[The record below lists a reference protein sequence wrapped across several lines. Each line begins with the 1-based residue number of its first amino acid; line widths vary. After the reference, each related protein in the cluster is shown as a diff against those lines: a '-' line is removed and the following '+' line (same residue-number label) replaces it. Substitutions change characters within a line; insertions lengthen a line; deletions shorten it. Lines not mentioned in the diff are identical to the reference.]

1 MGNRGGPDV
10 RATHAMPGTCIARQN
25 GIVSLDVASNIA
37 SPTTQGSWASSPPP
51 IDGLDNPYEPREPS
65 KPIFAHQSGVDAA
78 VKFGFE
84 GVGRAGV
91 GVQGE
96 LARSYEVQEL
106 SCFRDAAHG
115 VLGELLQV
123 HPSGPFRR
131 FRWKPQLVR
140 QRND

>member
-1 MGNRGGPDV
+1 MHSEAERV
-10 RATHAMPGTCIARQN
+10 SFARCSVEYCLPHYA
-25 GIVSLDVASNIA
+25 GLL
-37 SPTTQGSWASSPPP
+37 GSSPPP

-65 KPIFAHQSGVDAA
+65 KPIFAYESWVEAA

-96 LARSYEVQEL
+96 LAHSYEVQEL
-106 SCFRDAAHG
+106 SCLRDAAHG
-115 VLGELLQV
+115 VLGEPLQV
-123 HPSGPFRR
+123 HPSGSFGRFRR
-131 FRWKPQLVR
+131 KPQLVR